1 MRFWQYCTVFEKKSC
16 ILNILPCI
24 LVSVCLAR
32 VLSGRAQPGSPAW
45 PARPGPA
52 RRPPGR
58 PDQAT
63 GPLGGQLF
71 LLIPEKNVGPNFFFN
86 CQKKSWPPRGPGAWS
101 GQPGGLLAGP
111 GLAGQAGLAR
121 LGWPGQAGLAR
132 MTSHRALWPD
142 RRENAR
148 GYPQNA

>member
-1 MRFWQYCTVFEKKSC
+1 
-16 ILNILPCI
+16 
-24 LVSVCLAR
+24 
-32 VLSGRAQPGSPAW
+32 
-45 PARPGPA
+45 
-52 RRPPGR
+52 
-58 PDQAT
+58 
-63 GPLGGQLF
+63 
-71 LLIPEKNVGPNFFFN
+71 
-86 CQKKSWPPRGPGAWS
+86 